1 MRKKAE
7 RCWKVSCLKKD
18 PDGISCTTPLAYQ
31 AGELTFLSDRLS
43 FLSTRVTFLS
53 DKLTFLSTRLTFLQT
68 RQPSGHAAGTKL
80 WLLPARSLQMHH
92 ATSQYNRALYGVL

>member
-43 FLSTRVTFLS
+43 CLSTLLTLLS

-68 RQPSGHAAGTKL
+68 RQPSGHAAGTNKL
-80 WLLPARSLQMHH
+80 WLLPESRNLSI
-92 ATSQYNRALYGVL
+92 

>member
-31 AGELTFLSDRLS
+31 AGELTFLSDRLT
-43 FLSTRVTFLS
+43 FLSARLTFLS
-53 DKLTFLSTRLTFLQT
+53 DKLTFLSDKLTFFSTQLTFLQT
-68 RQPSGHAAGTKL
+68 RQPSGHAAGTNKL
-80 WLLPARSLQMHH
+80 WLLPESCNL
-92 ATSQYNRALYGVL
+92 SI

>member
-1 MRKKAE
+1 VRKKAE

-31 AGELTFLSDRLS
+31 AGELTFLSDRLT

-53 DKLTFLSTRLTFLQT
+53 DKLTFLSTQLTFLQT
-68 RQPSGHAAGTKL
+68 RQPSRHAAET
-80 WLLPARSLQMHH
+80 
-92 ATSQYNRALYGVL
+92 N

>member
-31 AGELTFLSDRLS
+31 AGELTFLSDRLT
-43 FLSTRVTFLS
+43 FLSTRVTFFS
-53 DKLTFLSTRLTFLQT
+53 DKLTLLSTQLTFLQT

-80 WLLPARSLQMHH
+80 WLLPESCNL
-92 ATSQYNRALYGVL
+92 SI